1 MDGDNEIDSFVVMQK
16 KVEEINKLKKSLDS
30 MKLNSRPDVQII
42 HNQLANLNREI
53 LFSTQDK
60 ELKERLF
67 NEATVHLDNL
77 MKTKKNL
84 TDHLELITEAH
95 EKFKKK
101 TLDKLMTK
109 LNSN

>member
-1 MDGDNEIDSFVVMQK
+1 MDGDNETDSFVVMQK

-30 MKLNSRPDVQII
+30 MELNSRPDVQII
-42 HNQLANLNREI
+42 HGQLANLNREI

-77 MKTKKNL
+77 LKTKKNL

-95 EKFKKK
+95 KKFKKK
-101 TLDKLMTK
+101 TLDQLMKK

>member
-1 MDGDNEIDSFVVMQK
+1 MDGDNETDSFVVMQK

-30 MKLNSRPDVQII
+30 MELNSRPDVQII
-42 HNQLANLNREI
+42 HGQLANLNREI

-84 TDHLELITEAH
+84 TDHLELITDAH

-101 TLDKLMTK
+101 TLDQLMKK